1 MDNVIVF
8 PAKAVSDRAKIER
21 IIRSNLQEAG
31 ASHDETE
38 AIISSMK
45 KFLELL
51 ELDFDFSIS
60 SSVASASVVSV
71 IESQVREISAALQ
84 ERTNQLMV
92 ERLMVEVAHV
102 ASRRSH

>member
-1 MDNVIVF
+1 MDNVIAF
-8 PAKAVSDRAKIER
+8 PVKSVRARAEIER
-21 IIRSNLQEAG
+21 IIRNHLQEAG

-38 AIISSMK
+38 AIISNMK
-45 KFLELL
+45 EFLELL
-51 ELDFDFSIS
+51 ELDFDFSIP

-71 IESQVREISAALQ
+71 IESQLSEFSAALK

-92 ERLMVEVAHV
+92 ERLKAEIAHV